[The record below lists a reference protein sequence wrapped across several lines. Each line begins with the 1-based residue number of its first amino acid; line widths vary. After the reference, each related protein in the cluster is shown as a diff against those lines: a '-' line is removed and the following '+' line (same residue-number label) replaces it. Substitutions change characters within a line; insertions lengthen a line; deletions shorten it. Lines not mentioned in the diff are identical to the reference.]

1 MVNVAAPRMTSVS
14 VSYETRRLLN
24 TMKAME
30 GFGSIDELLKHL
42 TRSHSLQRVHG
53 VRGDLRDRIEAL
65 GNVDAEELVRALKQ
79 RREHT

>member
-1 MVNVAAPRMTSVS
+1 MINVAAPRMTSVS

-24 TMKAME
+24 TMKSME

-42 TRSHSLQRVHG
+42 TRSHSLQRLHG
-53 VRGDLRDRIEAL
+53 VREDLRGRIKAL
-65 GNVDAEELVRALKQ
+65 ENVDAEELVRALRQ